1 MSEDTIKTNET
12 PVSTNSEQ
20 VESKVETKVEQKMF
34 NQEQLDNIVQQRLQA
49 EKKKHERVIEEESKA
64 KNDLLKEQE
73 LKEAKS
79 KSDIE
84 KIMQDRISEKDGE
97 ITKYKSQIKKEKIDN
112 AILSVASNN
121 QAISPEQVV
130 ALLKGNVKLN
140 DEGRIE
146 VLDKNGNIRY
156 NAKGELLSIE
166 ENVKEFLDTNQHFRN
181 STQSGSGSKAAIG
194 GSTPKPF
201 NLADI
206 DMSTSEGKKAYSEY
220 RKKRDSGSTVID
232 RN

>member
-12 PVSTNSEQ
+12 EVSTKGEQ
-20 VESKVETKVEQKMF
+20 VESKSETKVEQKMF
-34 NQEQLDNIVQQRLQA
+34 NQEQLDNIVQQRLLA

-64 KNDLLKEQE
+64 KNDLLKAKE
-73 LKEAKS
+73 LEEAKT
-79 KSDIE
+79 KSDLE

-97 ITKYKSQIKKEKIDN
+97 INKYKSQIKKEKIDN

-130 ALLKGNVKLN
+130 ALLKGSVKLN
-140 DEGRIE
+140 DDGRIE

-156 NAKGELLSIE
+156 NPKGELLSIE
-166 ENVKEFLDTNQHFRN
+166 ENVKEFLDTNQHFRM
-181 STQSGSGSKAAIG
+181 STNSGSGSKAAIG
-194 GSTPKPF
+194 GYTPKPF

-206 DMSTSEGKKAYSEY
+206 DLSTKEGKASYAEY
-220 RKKRDSGSTVID
+220 RKARDSKATKIGS
-232 RN
+232 